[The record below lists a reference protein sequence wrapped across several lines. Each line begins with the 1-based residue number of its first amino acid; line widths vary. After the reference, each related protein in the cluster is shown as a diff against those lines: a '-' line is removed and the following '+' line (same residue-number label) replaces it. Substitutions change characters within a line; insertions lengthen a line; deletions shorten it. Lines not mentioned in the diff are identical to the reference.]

1 MLPSSTVENYLKAI
15 YAGVATLEP
24 GTRLLP
30 MGQLA
35 AAVGVAPGTATTMV
49 KTLAESGL
57 VEYEPY
63 AGVALTAAGQK
74 LAALVLRRHRLI
86 ELFLVRV
93 MGYAWDEVHDE
104 AEQLEHAVSD
114 RLIDRIDEML
124 GRPEADPHGDP
135 IPNAEGLVKEQDSE
149 TLLTCPIAKTV
160 TVTRVIDQDRGFL
173 RFIEQHNLKPGESIE
188 VEARDAAADSVR
200 VRGKND
206 QRITIGTRAASKLLV
221 QVVHGIVLL
230 LLALPAFAQTAQ
242 PAQPPVRQTART
254 SLSGYMDF
262 HYNNPELTDAT
273 LDFHRFVLLFTH
285 SFSDRIRFVG
295 ELELEHAFVEG
306 REEKGEIE
314 LEQAYVDFLITRGF
328 NVRAGMILMP
338 IGIINERH
346 EPPVYYGVERPFID
360 TVIIPSTWFEAG
372 AGIFGEVGRGW
383 RYRAFVA
390 APLDASEFSAEE
402 GIREG
407 RQKGAEANVSS
418 AAVTGRLEY
427 VGIRGL
433 TVGASGWSGRS
444 GFQFQPRFNVPVSL
458 AEADA
463 RFTRRRL
470 ELRGQF
476 AQIWIDNAGLL
487 NETLALTTGVN
498 PNIAR
503 SLRGFSLEGGH
514 RVIESAPF
522 GDIGAFV
529 RYENFDTQFRMPGGY
544 VPLRQFD
551 RDAWVVGANYW
562 PDPDVAVKVDYSIV
576 RSRSSLLKAPN
587 SFNVGLGWWF

>member
-15 YAGVATLEP
+15 YAGSASLPP
-24 GTRLLP
+24 GQRLLP
-30 MGQLA
+30 MGYLA
-35 AAVGVAPGTATTMV
+35 ATVGVAPGTATTMV
-49 KTLAESGL
+49 KTLADSGL

-93 MGYAWDEVHDE
+93 MGYSWDEVHDE
-104 AEQLEHAVSD
+104 AEQLEHAVSE

-124 GRPEADPHGDP
+124 GRPETDPHGDP
-135 IPNAEGLVKEQDSE
+135 IPNAEGLVKPQDSQ
-149 TLLTCPIAKTV
+149 TLLTCPLDRVVI
-160 TVTRVIDQDRGFL
+160 VTRVIDQDRDFL
-173 RFIEQHNLKPGESIE
+173 RFIEQHHLKPGEAIE
-188 VEARDAAADSVR
+188 VEARDSAADSVR
-200 VRGKND
+200 VRGRND

-221 QVVHGIVLL
+221 HVARSLL
-230 LLALPAFAQTAQ
+230 LILLALPAFAQTEPSQ
-242 PAQPPVRQTART
+242 RRQTQRT

-262 HYNNPELTDAT
+262 HYNNPEFADAT

-295 ELELEHAFVEG
+295 ELELEHALVEG
-306 REEKGEIE
+306 LEEKGELE
-314 LEQAYVDFLITRGF
+314 LEQAYVDFLLTRGF
-328 NVRAGMILMP
+328 NVRAGMMLMP

-360 TVIIPSTWFEAG
+360 TVIIPSTWFELG
-372 AGIFGEVGRGW
+372 AGVHGEVGRGW
-383 RYRAFVA
+383 RYRAFVT
-390 APLDASEFSAEE
+390 APLDAAEFSADE

-427 VGIRGL
+427 VGVRGL

-444 GFQFQPRFNVPVSL
+444 GFQFRPLFDVPVSV

-463 RFTRRRL
+463 RFSRRGL

-476 AQIWIDNAGLL
+476 AQVWIDNADKL
-487 NETLALTTGVN
+487 NDLLALQSGVN

-503 SLRGFSLEGGH
+503 AIRGFSLEGGH
-514 RVIESAPF
+514 RFISNAPF
-522 GDIGAFV
+522 GEVGAFV
-529 RYENFDTQFRMPGGY
+529 RYENFDTQFRMPSGY
-544 VPLRQFD
+544 VPLREFD

-562 PDPDVAVKVDYSIV
+562 PDPDVAIKMDYSIV
-576 RSRSSLLKAPN
+576 RSRSSVLQAPN

>member
-15 YAGVATLEP
+15 YANAA
-24 GTRLLP
+24 RLDGGQRLVP

-93 MGYAWDEVHDE
+93 MGYAWDEVHEE

-135 IPNAEGLVKEQDSE
+135 IPNAEGLVKPQEAE
-149 TLLTCPIAKTV
+149 TLLTCPLEQTV
-160 TVTRVIDQDRGFL
+160 TVTRVIDQDRDFL
-173 RFIEQHNLKPGESIE
+173 RFIEQHNLKPGETIE

-221 QVVHGIVLL
+221 QVAHGILLL
-230 LLALPAFAQTAQ
+230 LLALPAWAQTAE
-242 PAQPPVRQTART
+242 PRARQTPRT
-254 SLSGYMDF
+254 NLSGYMDF
-262 HYNNPELTDAT
+262 HYNNPEFSDAT

-295 ELELEHAFVEG
+295 ELELEHAVVEG
-306 REEKGEIE
+306 LEEKGELE
-314 LEQAYVDFLITRGF
+314 LEQAYVDFLMTRGF
-328 NVRAGMILMP
+328 NVRAGMMLMP

-360 TVIIPSTWFEAG
+360 TVIIPTTWFEVG
-372 AGIFGEVGRGW
+372 AGIHGEVGRGW

-390 APLDASEFSAEE
+390 APLDASQFTAEE

-407 RQKGAEANVSS
+407 RQKGAEANVAS

-433 TVGASGWSGRS
+433 TLGVSGWSGES
-444 GFQFQPRFNVPVSL
+444 GFQFRPRFDVPVSL
-458 AEADA
+458 AETDA
-463 RFTRRRL
+463 RFSRRGL

-487 NETLALTTGVN
+487 NDTLALTSGVN
-498 PNIAR
+498 PNVAS

-514 RVIESAPF
+514 RVIQNARF
-522 GDIGAFV
+522 GEIGAFV
-529 RYENFDTQFRMPGGY
+529 RYENFDTQFRMPSGF
-544 VPLRQFD
+544 VPLQQFD

-562 PDPDVAVKVDYSIV
+562 PDPDVAIKVDYSIV
-576 RSRSSLLKAPN
+576 RSRSSVVRVPN

>member
-15 YAGVATLEP
+15 YAGAASLPP
-24 GTRLLP
+24 GERLVP

-35 AAVGVAPGTATTMV
+35 AAVGVASGTATTMV

-63 AGVALTAAGQK
+63 AGVALTGAGQK

-93 MGYAWDEVHDE
+93 MGYSWDEVHDE
-104 AEQLEHAVSD
+104 AEQLEHAVSE

-124 GRPEADPHGDP
+124 GRPETDPHGDP
-135 IPNAEGLVKEQDSE
+135 IPNAEGLVKPQDSQ
-149 TLLTCPIAKTV
+149 TLLTCPLDRIV
-160 TVTRVIDQDRGFL
+160 IVTRVIDQDRDFL
-173 RFIEQHNLKPGESIE
+173 RFIEQHHLKPGEAIE

-200 VRGKND
+200 VRGRND

-221 QVVHGIVLL
+221 HVAQSLL
-230 LLALPAFAQTAQ
+230 LILLALPAFAQTEPSQ
-242 PAQPPVRQTART
+242 RRQTPRT
-254 SLSGYMDF
+254 NLSGYMDF
-262 HYNNPELTDAT
+262 HYNNPEFADAT

-295 ELELEHAFVEG
+295 ELELEHALVEG
-306 REEKGEIE
+306 LEEKGELE
-314 LEQAYVDFLITRGF
+314 LEQAYVDFLLTRGF
-328 NVRAGMILMP
+328 NVRAGMMLMP

-360 TVIIPSTWFEAG
+360 TVVIPTTWFELG
-372 AGIFGEVGRGW
+372 AGVHGEVGRGW
-383 RYRAFVA
+383 RYRAFVT
-390 APLDASEFSAEE
+390 APLDAAEFSADE

-407 RQKGAEANVSS
+407 RQKGAQANVSS
-418 AAVTGRLEY
+418 AAVAGRLEY
-427 VGIRGL
+427 VGVRGL
-433 TVGASGWSGRS
+433 TVGASGWTGES
-444 GFQFQPRFNVPVSL
+444 GFQFRPLFTVPVSL

-463 RFTRRRL
+463 RFSRRGL

-476 AQIWIDNAGLL
+476 AQVWIDNAGKL
-487 NETLALTTGVN
+487 NDLLALQSGVN

-503 SLRGFSLEGGH
+503 AIRGVSLEGGQ
-514 RVIESAPF
+514 RLLSTAPF
-522 GDIGAFV
+522 GEVGAFV
-529 RYENFDTQFRMPGGY
+529 RYESFDTQYRMPAGY
-544 VPLRQFD
+544 VPLRAFD
-551 RDAWVVGANYW
+551 RDAWVVGANIW
-562 PDPDVAVKVDYSIV
+562 PDPDVAIKVDYAIV
-576 RSRSSLLKAPN
+576 RSRSSVVRAPN